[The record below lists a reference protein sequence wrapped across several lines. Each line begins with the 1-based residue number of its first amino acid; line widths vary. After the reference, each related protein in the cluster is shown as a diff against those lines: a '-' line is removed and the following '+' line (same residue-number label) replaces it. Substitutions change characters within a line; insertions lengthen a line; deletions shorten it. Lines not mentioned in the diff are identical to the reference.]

1 MDESGPIEVV
11 GVIDLERVQT
21 KLDYVEREAA
31 AAAAGAARLRQLR
44 VPPAEDV
51 EAAATMLRGV
61 KYALQTSIQAMI
73 DVAYHL
79 AAKAFGSAPADAYEA
94 FAVLARRGAIPAAR
108 LVPYRQ
114 MLGLRNRLV
123 HGYQDIDDEQV
134 LGFAEAAR
142 DFEQFRQE
150 IQTFVRAR
158 QRQPRAGPPS

>member
-94 FAVLARRGAIPAAR
+94 FAVLARRGAIPCCQTRALPPDVGPPQSPRPR
-108 LVPYRQ
+108 LSGHRRRRGP
-114 MLGLRNRLV
+114 GLR
-123 HGYQDIDDEQV
+123 
-134 LGFAEAAR
+134 
-142 DFEQFRQE
+142 
-150 IQTFVRAR
+150 
-158 QRQPRAGPPS
+158 

>member
-31 AAAAGAARLRQLR
+31 AAAAGAARVRQLR
-44 VPPAEDV
+44 VAPAEDL

-114 MLGLRNRLV
+114 MLGVRNRLV
-123 HGYQDIDDEQV
+123 HGYQDVDDEQV
-134 LGFAEAAR
+134 LRFAEAAR

-150 IQTFVRAR
+150 IQAFVRAR
-158 QRQPRAGPPS
+158 RRQPRAGPTS